1 MADDL
6 IKFAEGGETLQ
17 LGHFT
22 LHSTGLI
29 IRGKPSFDE
38 WSRMGAFLHAVE
50 KANHWWIGD
59 WLLYG
64 EGHYQDR
71 FDQVVNSD
79 DGWAEGTVKTDRWVA
94 LNVSPSVRTDCL
106 SFTHHTVVA
115 EMQPEDQDVWLTR
128 ATEHHW
134 SVAELRTQIR
144 LAKRTA
150 TTGAG
155 TPSDG
160 PFRVVYADPPWAYND
175 SGVIVQNDAYGRAER
190 HYPTLSVEEIAAVPI
205 KERVEDDAVLFLWV
219 TSPLLSACWPVIDG
233 WGFEYKTS
241 IVWDKVAHNFGHYV
255 SVRHELLLVC
265 TRGSCTPDQ
274 PTPMPDSVISIK
286 RSDTHSEKPE
296 EFRQLIDRLYPLGQ
310 ALEVFGRKPL
320 SGRWTVYGNQLLGA
334 GA

>member
-6 IKFAEGGETLQ
+6 IKFDDGGRLQ
-17 LGHFT
+17 LGLFT

-38 WSRMGAFLHAVE
+38 WARMGAFLHAVE

-71 FDQVVNSD
+71 VDQVINSD
-79 DGWAEGTVKTDRWVA
+79 DGWNEQTVKDDRWVA
-94 LNVSPSVRTDCL
+94 LSVSESRRRDAL
-106 SFTHHTVVA
+106 SFSHHKEVA
-115 EMQPEDQDVWLTR
+115 EMQPEDQDVWLQR
-128 ATEHHW
+128 AEEGQW
-134 SVAELRTQIR
+134 NRAELRMQIR
-144 LAKRTA
+144 LSKRTA
-150 TTGAG
+150 TTASG
-155 TPSDG
+155 TMGDG
-160 PFRVVYADPPWAYND
+160 PFRVVYADPPWHYD
-175 SGVIVQNDAYGRAER
+175 SGAPISRNDNYGPAER
-190 HYPTLSVEEIAAVPI
+190 HYPTLTVEEIAAVPV
-205 KERVEDDAVLFLWV
+205 KDRVEDDAVLFLWV
-219 TSPLLSACWPVIDG
+219 TSPLLSSCWPVIDG

-241 IVWDKVAHNFGHYV
+241 IVWDKVAHNYGHYV

-274 PTPMPDSVISIK
+274 PTPMPDSVITIK

-320 SGRWTVYGNQLLGA
+320 SGRWTVYGNQLLGV